1 MPKKPEGYG
10 AWVKLDK
17 PEHIV
22 GFLLKSLQHTL
33 RQTMEEAL
41 RKRGFELSFA
51 HFVALFGLYCEPGIT
66 GAALARRA
74 MVSAQTMN
82 SALRRLE
89 LEGRIER
96 RPHPDSRRADSWWI
110 TPEGLELLEQTRAVG
125 NATFERMLAPL
136 DREEIAALESS
147 LRRCIAALETDAE
160 GDVAADAAPG
170 RQRRTR
176 SGKRPATHVDAG

>member
-1 MPKKPEGYG
+1 MMPKKPEGYG
-10 AWVKLDK
+10 AWLKLDK

-33 RQTMEEAL
+33 RQAMDEAL

-51 HFVALFGLYCEPGIT
+51 HFVALFGLFCEPGIT

-89 LEGRIER
+89 IEGRIER

-110 TPEGLELLEQTRAVG
+110 TPKGLELLEQAREVG

-136 DREEIAALESS
+136 DRDEIQALESG
-147 LRRCIAALETDAE
+147 LRRCIAALESGGE
-160 GDVAADAAPG
+160 GEVSEHSAPG
-170 RQRRTR
+170 RRRTR
-176 SGKRPATHVDAG
+176 SGKRPALHAEAG

>member
-1 MPKKPEGYG
+1 MMPKKPEGYG
-10 AWVKLDK
+10 AWLKLDK
-17 PEHIV
+17 REHIV

-33 RQTMEEAL
+33 RQSMDEAL

-51 HFVALFGLYCEPGIT
+51 HFVALFGLFCEPGIT

-110 TPEGLELLEQTRAVG
+110 TPEGLELLEQAREVG

-136 DREEIAALESS
+136 DRDEITALESS
-147 LRRCIAALETDAE
+147 LRRCIAALETGVEDEPAE
-160 GDVAADAAPG
+160 PAATERP
-170 RQRRTR
+170 RRAR
-176 SGKRPATHVDAG
+176 SRRPPPHVEAG